1 MIEGVSH
8 FWVGSMIEENRLKQA
23 LLEALVQA
31 VTRLPV
37 DVVDALKR
45 AQSVEGSEPAKA
57 QLEAILSNIEIARV
71 ESIPMCQD
79 TGIPSFFVEAGVD
92 SPHLAML
99 RSAITDAVAAAT
111 AAIPLRP
118 NTVQPFTGEN
128 PGNNLGRFMP
138 PIDWE
143 LVDDDTVTIA
153 VLPKGGGSEN
163 MSTLKM
169 LSPGVG
175 IGGIKKAVVDHVIAC
190 GGKPCPPTIIGV
202 GIGGGA
208 DVAMKLGKRA
218 VLRGIGSRH
227 PEQVVAELEEEL
239 LELINMSG
247 VGPMGLGGVT
257 TALAVHVEYAFRHP
271 ASLPLGIVIQCW
283 AARRAKVH
291 LAADGTIE
299 VS

>member
-1 MIEGVSH
+1 
-8 FWVGSMIEENRLKQA
+8 MIEENRLKQA
-23 LLEALVQA
+23 LLEALAQA
-31 VTRLPV
+31 VTCLPA

-45 AQSVEGSEPAKA
+45 AQSVEGLEVAKA

-79 TGIPSFFVEAGVD
+79 TGIPSFFVEAGD
-92 SPHLAML
+92 NSPHLAML

-111 AAIPLRP
+111 AAVPLRP
-118 NTVQPFTGEN
+118 NTVHPFTGEN

-143 LVDDDTVTIA
+143 LVDGDAVTIA

-163 MSTLKM
+163 MSALRM
-169 LSPGVG
+169 LSPAVE
-175 IGGIKKAVVDHVIAC
+175 IGGIKKAVVDQVIAC
-190 GGKPCPPTIIGV
+190 GGRPCPPTIVGV

-218 VLRGIGSRH
+218 VLRDIGSRH
-227 PEQVVAELEEEL
+227 PETAVAEIEKEL
-239 LELINMSG
+239 LELINMSD
-247 VGPMGLGGVT
+247 VGPMGLGGAT
-257 TALAVHVEYAFRHP
+257 TALAVHMEYAFRHP